1 MVTGTLTNIRSEVHI
16 RIVMYG
22 VGVFRRFSFKVKR
35 CDCAVIG
42 GPGPSGQ
49 QPRASSIRLFC
60 IIV

>member
-22 VGVFRRFSFKVKR
+22 VGILIRFSPFLFQGKA
-35 CDCAVIG
+35 AVIG